1 MFTLEE
7 SAHLSRLLRFMGWAA
22 TGIAIALAAYVFLF

>member
-22 TGIAIALAAYVFLF
+22 AGLAIGLATYAFLF